1 MLTFSILCVSDCLI
15 VAKSDDAHVESLIR
29 DYDRRNIV
37 NKDLVSK
44 MLLAE
49 HGIKMRCVVLFLLYR
64 CNHKMMGSSRT
75 IARRRKTYGLLSSG
89 ATTRAL
95 PLPEKRQLVLDQL
108 AKDPTSKQGP
118 KTISEGIILNKGV
131 HLTW

>member
-1 MLTFSILCVSDCLI
+1 MFSILCVSDCLI

-64 CNHKMMGSSRT
+64 CNHEMMDSSRT
-75 IARRRKTYGLLSSG
+75 IA
-89 ATTRAL
+89 
-95 PLPEKRQLVLDQL
+95 PP
-108 AKDPTSKQGP
+108 
-118 KTISEGIILNKGV
+118 
-131 HLTW
+131 